1 MEKSPEAFRTISD
14 VAAWLDTPAHVLRF
28 WESRFSQ
35 VKPVKRAGGRRY
47 YRPADMM
54 LLGGIKR
61 LLHEDGLTIRG
72 VQKILREEGVKFVSA
87 LSPPLEEGAP
97 GLLIEGHAEPV
108 EAVEAVAKAPL
119 PGDDSPAEMAE
130 ADEAPMQEDAESEAT
145 EILPLAFRPRPEPD
159 EAILPG
165 LDLAAGARP
174 APEAEAAIPS
184 FRRHPRPPVGEE
196 PAATLPF
203 EAAPETSA
211 EEPVAALA
219 EADLLL
225 GPEPEVAQDPVEA
238 EPEPEPE
245 PEAHAPAAGPAE
257 PGPEAEAPEQAG
269 PDILSEA
276 APELEAQP
284 EAEPEPEPLAE
295 PVAEPPAPAIAR
307 PLGTGIARSDPADD
321 DPAFA
326 PVAPPLRT
334 LIRSPAL
341 RQALAAERD
350 RAGQALA
357 RLQALVE
364 RMASAGQ

>member
-1 MEKSPEAFRTISD
+1 MEKSPEAFRTISE

-87 LSPPLEEGAP
+87 LSPPLEEGTP

-108 EAVEAVAKAPL
+108 EAVAEAPL
-119 PGDDSPAEMAE
+119 PGDDSPVEMVE
-130 ADEAPMQEDAESEAT
+130 ADEAPMQEDAESEAA

-184 FRRHPRPPVGEE
+184 FRRHPRPTVEEE

-211 EEPVAALA
+211 EEPVADLA

-225 GPEPEVAQDPVEA
+225 GPEPEVAQIVVEP

-257 PGPEAEAPEQAG
+257 PEPEAEASEQAG
-269 PDILSEA
+269 SDILSEA
-276 APELEAQP
+276 APEFEAQP

-295 PVAEPPAPAIAR
+295 PMAEPPAPAIAR

-334 LIRSPAL
+334 LIRTPAL
-341 RQALAAERD
+341 RQALAADRD
-350 RAGQALA
+350 RAGQSLA
-357 RLQALVE
+357 RLQALGE
-364 RMASAGQ
+364 RMVSGGQ